1 MSRHTPHPIKPQ
13 TGNQTL
19 FLSVQDVAQLITQV
33 GIPQVLA
40 HMAGCIQADYVRWG
54 DFDKV
59 ARVAAHSPDGVIE
72 LMPISD
78 AHPYTFK

>member
-33 GIPQVLA
+33 GAL
-40 HMAGCIQADYVRWG
+40 GR
-54 DFDKV
+54 
-59 ARVAAHSPDGVIE
+59 
-72 LMPISD
+72 L
-78 AHPYTFK
+78 